1 MGVAGWTC
9 LHMGGVAT
17 GDVAGRAVP
26 AVPPSELGSAA
37 AEVLAVGT
45 VSLLAASDSVE
56 EGPLTHA
63 AENIDWKEGNYYFY
77 SDTSEKTCRFLH
89 GTW

>member
-1 MGVAGWTC
+1 MNTCPGGRGPWLTVGWGCEMGVAGWTC

-17 GDVAGRAVP
+17 GDAAGRAVP

-37 AEVLAVGT
+37 DVLAVGR

-63 AENIDWKEGNYYFY
+63 AENTDWKEGN
-77 SDTSEKTCRFLH
+77 D
-89 GTW
+89 